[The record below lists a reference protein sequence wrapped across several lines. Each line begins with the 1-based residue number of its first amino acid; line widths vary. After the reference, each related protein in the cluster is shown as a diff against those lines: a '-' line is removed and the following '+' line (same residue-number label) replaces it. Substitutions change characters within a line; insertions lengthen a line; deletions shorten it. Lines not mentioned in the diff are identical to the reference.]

1 MPIISNLGI
10 IMKKKNMTYEDLQL
24 LSQVA
29 PDTIARAR
37 DGRISTC
44 KLATLEKLACALDV
58 DICQLFRHIRPPE
71 EANIQNRHQPS

>member
-58 DICQLFRHIRPPE
+58 DICQLFRHIRTAE
-71 EANIQNRHQPS
+71 ESSLQNGQQPS